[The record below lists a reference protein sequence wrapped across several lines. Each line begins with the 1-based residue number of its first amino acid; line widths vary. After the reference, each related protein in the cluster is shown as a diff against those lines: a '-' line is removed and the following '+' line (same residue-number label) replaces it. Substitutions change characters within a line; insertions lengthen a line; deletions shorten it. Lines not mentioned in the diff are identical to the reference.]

1 MNHPSAIQNPTHG
14 APRDARIAMHESL
27 VRTAPRRPC
36 PRSRPRRSSLVARA
50 RVALCR
56 RSNAATADLDIF
68 SLAQRQRAVYVVKP
82 YLGLTRFSFLISPHV
97 FALYIRYKPSSKFLR
112 TYSRTGASESSSARR
127 LTSSSECDVRAW
139 EMRGGV
145 YRAPW
150 TCGLDAMTPTRRSM
164 TMRDDRGGGDD
175 GRDDDG
181 RDDDDDDDDDG
192 VGQRRCIYSSASS
205 AALRPMS
212 MREMLSSSTTSS
224 SSCVM
229 FYDVVMSPSSDGG
242 VGELTARDEEEE
254 ARRRAALDAFESSVS
269 ALCGGCFDLDR
280 CGDEDDMDDMERV
293 VVDDER
299 EEDED
304 DDDEDDDDGLG
315 LRFPAGAFD
324 QKHPR
329 RSGGETRRGKTK
341 SSQLAPR
348 SRHRLRVHVRANTN
362 SMTRIVVKTTAEKL
376 DDGYKWRKYGN
387 KWVRG
392 ASHPRAYYKCT
403 SDGGVGVLQKHVE
416 QLETKC
422 SSTSASGVQKWYLV
436 TYYGRTP
443 DASQALL
450 ERLYERFR
458 AKEREPSSCIGSV
471 EMIAR

>member
-1 MNHPSAIQNPTHG
+1 
-14 APRDARIAMHESL
+14 
-27 VRTAPRRPC
+27 
-36 PRSRPRRSSLVARA
+36 
-50 RVALCR
+50 
-56 RSNAATADLDIF
+56 
-68 SLAQRQRAVYVVKP
+68 
-82 YLGLTRFSFLISPHV
+82 
-97 FALYIRYKPSSKFLR
+97 
-112 TYSRTGASESSSARR
+112 
-127 LTSSSECDVRAW
+127 
-139 EMRGGV
+139 MRGGV
-145 YRAPW
+145 YRSPW
-150 TCGLDAMTPTRRSM
+150 TCGLDAMTTTHRSM
-164 TMRDDRGGGDD
+164 TMRDR
-175 GRDDDG
+175 
-181 RDDDDDDDDDG
+181 RDDDDDDDAHDARDG
-192 VGQRRCIYSSASS
+192 VGQRRCIYSTSS
-205 AALRPMS
+205 AALRSS
-212 MREMLSSSTTSS
+212 MREMLSVSSSSS

-229 FYDVVMSPSSDGG
+229 FYDVMMSPSGDGG
-242 VGELTARDEEEE
+242 VGELAARDEEEE
-254 ARRRAALDAFESSVS
+254 ERRRAALDAFESSVS

-376 DDGYKWRKYGN
+376 EDGYKWRKYGN

>member
-1 MNHPSAIQNPTHG
+1 MYSIYRTRPSATCMRGG
-14 APRDARIAMHESL
+14 A
-27 VRTAPRRPC
+27 RP
-36 PRSRPRRSSLVARA
+36 
-50 RVALCR
+50 
-56 RSNAATADLDIF
+56 
-68 SLAQRQRAVYVVKP
+68 
-82 YLGLTRFSFLISPHV
+82 
-97 FALYIRYKPSSKFLR
+97 
-112 TYSRTGASESSSARR
+112 RR
-127 LTSSSECDVRAW
+127 LTSSVRDGATGAKDQVW
-139 EMRGGV
+139 VQVEAIIARAMRGGV
-145 YRAPW
+145 YRSPW
-150 TCGLDAMTPTRRSM
+150 TCGLDAMM
-164 TMRDDRGGGDD
+164 TMRDRG
-175 GRDDDG
+175 
-181 RDDDDDDDDDG
+181 DDDDG
-192 VGQRRCIYSSASS
+192 DARDGRDGVGERRCIYSTSS
-205 AALRPMS
+205 AALRSMS
-212 MREMLSSSTTSS
+212 MREMLSVSSSSSTS

-229 FYDVVMSPSSDGG
+229 FYDVMSPSGDGG
-242 VGELTARDEEEE
+242 VGELAGRDEEEE

-304 DDDEDDDDGLG
+304 DDDEYDDDG

-324 QKHPR
+324 QEHPR
-329 RSGGETRRGKTK
+329 RSGGETRHGKTK

-348 SRHRLRVHVRANTN
+348 SRHRLRVHVRTNTN

-422 SSTSASGVQKWYLV
+422 SSTSAFGVQKWYLV

-458 AKEREPSSCIGSV
+458 AREREPSSCIGSV